1 MVESMMIPIATPIG
15 VEIANANAYNAHDK
29 RGRFGNM
36 RNSAIPIAIAAK
48 TLCKDTVHRAF
59 HALDFVS
66 AIPIAM
72 PSNTEWKHR
81 AKMSNTASPT
91 VVVDVERM
99 IAFASGTAAAAATGA
114 SSTSGLVKET
124 WEDRLWL

>member
-1 MVESMMIPIATPIG
+1 VGPSVVESMMIPIATPIG

-66 AIPIAM
+66 AITKPKSKCH
-72 PSNTEWKHR
+72 PQTQFLLSFN
-81 AKMSNTASPT
+81 
-91 VVVDVERM
+91 
-99 IAFASGTAAAAATGA
+99 
-114 SSTSGLVKET
+114 
-124 WEDRLWL
+124 